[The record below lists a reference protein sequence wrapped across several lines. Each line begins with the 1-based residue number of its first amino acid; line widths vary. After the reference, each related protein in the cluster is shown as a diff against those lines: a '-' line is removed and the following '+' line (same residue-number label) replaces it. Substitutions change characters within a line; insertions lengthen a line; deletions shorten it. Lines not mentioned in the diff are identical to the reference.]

1 MATTASLL
9 ESYLVDL
16 THASEEQGD
25 DHTTQTTTIIA
36 ACMEIL
42 LISEDDPYAEN
53 GLIIDGD
60 EITKMVGRRSNQLLQ
75 RKLRTHNLIWL
86 GICITIAIW
95 ALTLGLS
102 L

>member
-25 DHTTQTTTIIA
+25 EHTTQTTTIIA

>member
-16 THASEEQGD
+16 TEASQD
-25 DHTTQTTTIIA
+25 DDAHITATAQVIST
-36 ACMEIL
+36 CMEIL
-42 LISEDDPYAEN
+42 LISEDNPYAEN

-60 EITKMVGRRSNQLLQ
+60 EITKMVGRRSNKVLQ
-75 RKLRTHNLIWL
+75 RKLRTHTLLWI
-86 GICITIAIW
+86 GICIVTAIW